1 MLPVALLKDSGAY
14 FIDLNGYKIPSCPF
28 TPLFSALRI
37 MRSSFDFTAVDL
49 LTNRNSLRKL
59 LSFTSNKVT
68 DSFRI
73 DLHMVRDTLVMVRH
87 ERSMRQIIHGSKN
100 SGCGHTF
107 EAAFTTPEKGLEGS
121 LGHHRIIN
129 YVLGDVNCVVQ
140 FEVDAWYEAGE
151 TSTPIPFVLDEN
163 LLSSITNVSLG
174 ESAPQKHA
182 LPASTDL
189 SVIQHGRN
197 ITSSKLAEIKT
208 RGPNSLQMN
217 KLMPQLWLGR
227 TPYLLVGMHE
237 KGSGVFNRVE
247 IVDAAAKFPRW
258 EKQNQ
263 DSLRTLSGL
272 IAELKRI
279 SRETD
284 DGSCIITCDHTIKPP
299 QLKIF
304 APSNKGKK
312 FSLPEE
318 FIHMFW
324 RDGAG

>member
-1 MLPVALLKDSGAY
+1 
-14 FIDLNGYKIPSCPF
+14 
-28 TPLFSALRI
+28 

-49 LTNRNSLRKL
+49 LTTRNNLRTL
-59 LSFTSNKVT
+59 LNFTSNKVP

-73 DLHMVRDTLVMVRH
+73 DLHMMRDTLVMIRH
-87 ERSMRQIIHGSKN
+87 ERSKRQIIHRSQNWGY
-100 SGCGHTF
+100 GHTF
-107 EAAFTTPEKGLEGS
+107 QAAFTTPEKGLEDS
-121 LGHHRIIN
+121 LGHYRIIN

-151 TSTPIPFVLDEN
+151 TRTPIPSVLDES

-189 SVIQHGRN
+189 SVFQHGRN

-208 RGPNSLQMN
+208 RGPNTLPMKRFMS
-217 KLMPQLWLGR
+217 QLWLGR
-227 TPYLLVGMHE
+227 TPYLLVGRYE
-237 KGSGVFNRVE
+237 KGNGVFNRVE
-247 IVDAAAKFPRW
+247 IVDAAANFPEW

-263 DSLRTLSGL
+263 NALRTLSGL
-272 IAELKRI
+272 IAALKRI
-279 SRETD
+279 TRETD
-284 DGSCIITCDHTIKPP
+284 DGSCIITCDQTIKPP
-299 QLKIF
+299 RLEIY
-304 APSNKGKK
+304 APSKKGNI
-312 FSLPEE
+312 FNLPEE